1 MTPWVP
7 EYHLE
12 TAMTVEPAY
21 ADPRALLQLLPFV
34 RELGISI
41 VSAEPGAVVVEMPFA
56 ERFSTPPNHFPAS
69 IVGTLGEVAAVS
81 SCTSKLPEGWAG
93 ATLDYTVKMTAPAQ
107 GEKLLARGRVLQ
119 AGQTTSVGAADI
131 FAVSGGTEVLCGTVL
146 ATARNFPMK
155 R

>member
-1 MTPWVP
+1 MTMM
-7 EYHLE
+7 
-12 TAMTVEPAY
+12 AEPAY
-21 ADPRALLQLLPFV
+21 ADPRALLQLLPFA

-41 VSAEPGAVVVEMPFA
+41 VSSEPGAVVVEMPFA

-69 IVGTLGEVAAVS
+69 IVGTLGDVAAVS
-81 SCTSKLPEGWAG
+81 SCTSKLPSGWAG

-131 FAVSGGTEVLCGTVL
+131 FAVSGGSEVLCGTVL
-146 ATARNFPMK
+146 ATARNFQLK
-155 R
+155 E